1 MELSVGCSVSFG
13 SDLADL
19 KVIETEFLLLR
30 QALLE
35 AALGLFEFEMR
46 TKFRF
51 DEV

>member
-1 MELSVGCSVSFG
+1 VELSVGCSVSFG

-30 QALLE
+30 QTPLE
-35 AALGLFEFEMR
+35 AALGLFEFEMP
-46 TKFRF
+46 TKFRC